1 MADME
6 LLAITRITILN
17 SVSIILLA
25 VNARKK
31 DTEIKSK
38 IEGKLVENTIENLWK
53 ADAKRNKKIR
63 DMQEDLKDLYMDIS
77 AMKRIPIS
85 KRYAVTRTFLTRHG
99 LKSAEREELTEYVA
113 NIALKTIASELPEE
127 ERTLEMIDGVIIPQ
141 IRKKLNESSIEFIK
155 I

>member
-1 MADME
+1 MVNIAF
-6 LLAITRITILN
+6 AITGITILN

-25 VNARKK
+25 VHARKK
-31 DTEIKSK
+31 NAEIKTM
-38 IEGKLVENTIENLWK
+38 KLKNEDEFWKSTRDHLWET
-53 ADAKRNKKIR
+53 AGRLEKKTE
-63 DMQEDLKDLYMDIS
+63 DMQKDLKDLYMDLS
-77 AMKRIPIS
+77 AVSRIPIS

-141 IRKKLNESSIEFIK
+141 IRKKLNESSIEL
-155 I
+155 